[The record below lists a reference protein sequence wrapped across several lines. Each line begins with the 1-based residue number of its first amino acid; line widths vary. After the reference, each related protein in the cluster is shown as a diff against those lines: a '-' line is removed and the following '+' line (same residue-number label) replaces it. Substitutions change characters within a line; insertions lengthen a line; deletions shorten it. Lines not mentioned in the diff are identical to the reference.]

1 MTLEE
6 YNNIVDSYG
15 LHRGL
20 KYNTASAYLEKYTWG
35 ALPVLT
41 FQEETGKLKI
51 YIDLNDSGK
60 MIGHCGGLRNRPH
73 VIVSE
78 VNTANYFL
86 KELFKQRKKILVDN
100 KLKEINRDFT

>member
-35 ALPVLT
+35 ALPVVT
-41 FQEETGKLKI
+41 FQEKTGKLKI
-51 YIDLNDSGK
+51 YIDLTESGK
-60 MIGHCGGLRNRPH
+60 MSYSEKHI
-73 VIVSE
+73 IVSE
-78 VNTANYFL
+78 VSTANYFL
-86 KELFKQRKKILVDN
+86 KRLFKQRKKILVDK
-100 KLKEINRDFT
+100 KLKEINRDFA

>member
-1 MTLEE
+1 MTLED

-20 KYNTASAYLEKYTWG
+20 KSNTTSAFLEKYTWG

-51 YIDLNDSGK
+51 YVNLSDDGK
-60 MIGHCGGLRNRPH
+60 MSYNTKNIL
-73 VIVSE
+73 VSE
-78 VNTANYFL
+78 VSTANYFL
-86 KELFKQRKKILVDN
+86 KRLFKQRKKIIVDN
-100 KLKEINRDFT
+100 KLKEINRDFA

>member
-1 MTLEE
+1 MTLEDF
-6 YNNIVDSYG
+6 NNIIDRYG
-15 LHRGL
+15 LYKINQFDVSG
-20 KYNTASAYLEKYTWG
+20 YFEKYTRG
-35 ALPVLT
+35 DEPVVT
-41 FQEETGKLKI
+41 FYKGTGQLKI
-51 YIDLNDSGK
+51 YIDLGSSGN
-60 MIGHCGGLRNRPH
+60 MIGCYHGLYNRPH

>member
-6 YNNIVDSYG
+6 YNNIVDTYG

-20 KYNTASAYLEKYTWG
+20 KYNTSSAFLEKYTWG

-51 YIDLNDSGK
+51 YTSLSDEGK
-60 MIGHCGGLRNRPH
+60 MSYNTKHI
-73 VIVSE
+73 IVSE
-78 VNTANYFL
+78 VCTAHYFL
-86 KELFKQRKKILVDN
+86 KQLFKKRKKILVEN
-100 KLKEINRDFT
+100 KLREINRDFA

>member
-20 KYNTASAYLEKYTWG
+20 KYNTSSAFLEKYTWG

-41 FQEETGKLKI
+41 FQEKTGKLKI
-51 YIDLNDSGK
+51 YVCLSDNGK
-60 MIGHCGGLRNRPH
+60 MSYSEKHI
-73 VIVSE
+73 IVSE
-78 VNTANYFL
+78 VSTAHYFL
-86 KELFKQRKKILVDN
+86 KRLFKQRKKILVEN
-100 KLKEINRDFT
+100 KLKEINRDFA

>member
-1 MTLEE
+1 MTLED

-35 ALPVLT
+35 ALPILT

-51 YIDLNDSGK
+51 YVNLSDNGK
-60 MIGHCGGLRNRPH
+60 MSYNTKHI
-73 VIVSE
+73 VVSE
-78 VNTANYFL
+78 VSTAHYFL
-86 KELFKQRKKILVDN
+86 KRLFKQRKKILVDN
-100 KLKEINRDFT
+100 KLKEINRDFA